1 MSVAGIQQRIGLCP
15 SACLLPPACG
25 HSHIR
30 SRLRCRPVT
39 AATFPAHRS
48 LSCSRH
54 SALYQRCQVSGWH
67 TITPLQGTT
76 TRGSNTVSAL
86 WPGQIVCRDLLN
98 ALLGPSNRQLIA
110 HYMLCAQLDA
120 FCIILAE
127 ICLPVFRSSP
137 AEIWQADHNNSC
149 RQREVKRTVLA
160 HRGCSQG

>member
-76 TRGSNTVSAL
+76 TRG
-86 WPGQIVCRDLLN
+86 R
-98 ALLGPSNRQLIA
+98 
-110 HYMLCAQLDA
+110 H
-120 FCIILAE
+120 
-127 ICLPVFRSSP
+127 
-137 AEIWQADHNNSC
+137 
-149 RQREVKRTVLA
+149 RQRSGRRTTTIAAGKGKSSGPFSPIVVVVRDRIGTKKFNQLRGQAISLHSQVIKTFGKNIGAEQKQVQGLIRLA
-160 HRGCSQG
+160 KANGEKLGFLS